1 MSGNWRADRVQEGFS
16 LYCFKWEIHSSLGID
31 WSDPLIRRE
40 FSLGKEQK
48 WSSLM
53 VQQ

>member
-1 MSGNWRADRVQEGFS
+1 MSGDWKAGRVQEGFA
-16 LYCFKWEIHSSLGID
+16 LYCLKREIHSSLGID
-31 WSDPLIRRE
+31 WSDPLIWRE

-53 VQQ
+53 AQQ